1 MARPGLGATLLVVV
15 LMASTSGC
23 MGLIAA
29 REAVEDLREPA
40 YEDLNNEKITVVH
53 AFQNIDDYLTEYTNR
68 STFTVDDQTNEI
80 NVYFKVAFEASRNLP
95 AVLLD
100 NESHYVRATL
110 TDAEGNVQWEQDVS
124 EDASPLE
131 ESLLP
136 NPSFAHGEWELD
148 IQARGGGES
157 TFGSIQDNFVI
168 IVTITNSCIQYPL
181 VDECY

>member
-1 MARPGLGATLLVVV
+1 
-15 LMASTSGC
+15 
-23 MGLIAA
+23 MG
-29 REAVEDLREPA
+29 
-40 YEDLNNEKITVVH
+40 
-53 AFQNIDDYLTEYTNR
+53 
-68 STFTVDDQTNEI
+68 
-80 NVYFKVAFEASRNLP
+80 
-95 AVLLD
+95 

-110 TDAEGNVQWEQDVS
+110 TDADGMVQWEQDVS

-136 NPSFAHGEWELD
+136 NPSFAQGEWELD